1 MANRF
6 SLVLALAAACVCASA
21 LRCQNE
27 EDAGYWC
34 DSSFNAQYY
43 FVCSPDPPVTAVWMP
58 CPSGTVCSP
67 QGKVVDGS
75 PCKTQTT
82 EARCPSGEGAF
93 CLKDATHNFSNF
105 YVCNSTFQGWLSCQ
119 AGMSCVANVSGSG
132 NPCAVQVAAD
142 LPAFNGEVCAA
153 QVCGNSVCE
162 VGENCDNCEE
172 DCCAC
177 NTEVCEL
184 PDCRCPDLRIPGSIC
199 VTDTPQFIV
208 FTLDDFLDA
217 DVWPNVQQILA
228 NAPTD
233 AAGCSLKLTGFFHG
247 GTQNYN
253 LMNYIVEHGGEL
265 GDHTANHNT
274 NTQTDYDTWVQQL
287 EAGRSCTN
295 YLAQTPDDVV
305 GSRAPFLQWN
315 AAMFAALSD
324 LGFVYDSSVT
334 SNYEIMSGWPWP
346 FLVRDEVPRIG
357 FPSDLEPLDFSV
369 DVWEFP
375 LYAPLNPDTNESEE
389 PMDLPDT
396 DMTNEELLASYEH
409 SFDVHYATN
418 RAPYGVFWHAFTIDQ
433 GRVDMILEFLNYAT
447 SFPNVFYATE
457 EEVIEWVQNPVT
469 AQRFLHEGGFDCSD
483 NAYPAE
489 FDGTTC
495 PDGADGHF
503 CAYPQATWLG
513 LNLTTCAACLANYD
527 VGQECPSA

>member
-274 NTQTDYDTWVQQL
+274 NTQTDYDVMQICVPHTHRLGCSSSRLAAAARTTSRRRPTKWWAAVR
-287 EAGRSCTN
+287 RSCSG
-295 YLAQTPDDVV
+295 TPPCL
-305 GSRAPFLQWN
+305 R
-315 AAMFAALSD
+315 
-324 LGFVYDSSVT
+324 
-334 SNYEIMSGWPWP
+334 
-346 FLVRDEVPRIG
+346 
-357 FPSDLEPLDFSV
+357 
-369 DVWEFP
+369 
-375 LYAPLNPDTNESEE
+375 
-389 PMDLPDT
+389 
-396 DMTNEELLASYEH
+396 
-409 SFDVHYATN
+409 
-418 RAPYGVFWHAFTIDQ
+418 
-433 GRVDMILEFLNYAT
+433 
-447 SFPNVFYATE
+447 
-457 EEVIEWVQNPVT
+457 
-469 AQRFLHEGGFDCSD
+469 RFLTS
-483 NAYPAE
+483 ASS
-489 FDGTTC
+489 TTRRS
-495 PDGADGHF
+495 P
-503 CAYPQATWLG
+503 P
-513 LNLTTCAACLANYD
+513 TTK
-527 VGQECPSA
+527 S